1 MGPIWI
7 GAHHRK
13 KTRCLDTFTV
23 LLQPHKSPR
32 CLRKFGSYLPVNLLT
47 SNFQQLLKL
56 IQPKMPI
63 GQTSRYHRT
72 SGSGPGRGK
81 WKVMETRILPGF
93 FFPWSSF
100 LEMGRDSMG
109 INSRNRSFPPSQFS
123 VLYLFQL
130 CTHPDFCVQI
140 PPCFSQSRFASL

>member
-23 LLQPHKSPR
+23 LLQPHKSPW

-63 GQTSRYHRT
+63 GQTLRYHRT
-72 SGSGPGRGK
+72 SGSRPGKGK
-81 WKVMETRILPGF
+81 WKVMEARILPGF
-93 FFPWSSF
+93 FFLKF
-100 LEMGRDSMG
+100 FF
-109 INSRNRSFPPSQFS
+109 RNGQRFNGHWFQESLPLSSQFS
-123 VLYLFQL
+123 VLYLLQL
-130 CTHPDFCVQI
+130 CTHPDLCVEI
-140 PPCFSQSRFASL
+140 PPCFSWSRFTSL